1 MPIQTVSQSLAN
13 EGITYGFKNKFIN
26 GDMRV
31 NQRAT
36 DYSGISTNGQYTT
49 DRWSVEFGGL
59 SSSTY
64 NAAHSTDAPPGF
76 AYSLSVTVAAAS
88 TGETS
93 TSYFDIRQGF
103 EVQNLDDFGWG
114 TSGAKPVTISFWV
127 KNSTTNPFS
136 AGVRCGVNG
145 GTFAFFKSFTV
156 NAINTWEK
164 KTFTI
169 TAPTQFTS
177 GFTNSKN
184 GYALD
189 FNVGLWTSVG
199 GAFAT
204 DGQWSTGNLLG
215 TANSNTFVRTVGA
228 NIKITGLQMEV
239 GSNAT
244 TFEYRNYGTEL
255 QMCKRYYEQWDAGS
269 AYCPIP
275 TAHIIS
281 GPAWTLSAVPRV
293 QKRTVPTVSLS
304 NSSGSSMF
312 SSYGT
317 NASGAGFLWSGSLVV
332 DTASSGNMGIQID
345 STLSGTGAGSPG
357 SSVHNILRAN
367 QWIRFS
373 AEI

>member
-1 MPIQTVSQSLAN
+1 MPIQTASQSLAN
-13 EGITYGFKNKFIN
+13 EGISYGFKNKFIN

-36 DYSGISTNGQYTT
+36 NYTGITTNGQYMT

-64 NAAHSTDAPPGF
+64 TTSHSTDAPPGF
-76 AYSLSVTVAAAS
+76 ARSLEVSVAAAS

-103 EVQNLDDFGWG
+103 EVQNLDDFAWG
-114 TSGAKPVTISFWV
+114 TSSAKPVTISFWV
-127 KNSTTNPFS
+127 KNSTTVPFS

-145 GTFAFFKSFTV
+145 GTFAFFKTFTV

-177 GFTNSKN
+177 GFNNTARND
-184 GYALD
+184 YALD

-199 GAFAT
+199 GSFAT

-215 TANSNTFVRTVGA
+215 TANNNTFARTVGA
-228 NIKITGLQMEV
+228 NIKVTGFQMEV
-239 GSNAT
+239 GSVAT
-244 TFEYRNYGTEL
+244 EFERRPYGTEL
-255 QMCKRYYEQWDAGS
+255 QLCQRYYETSYPSTVAPATTG
-269 AYCPIP
+269 YV
-275 TAHIIS
+275 
-281 GPAWTLSAVPRV
+281 GPAAVVARTTSNGYCFYTVPYSV
-293 QKRTVPTVSLS
+293 QKRATPTIS
-304 NSSGSSMF
+304 
-312 SSYGT
+312 
-317 NASGAGFLWSGSLVV
+317 LWSYNGTSNQLGSF
-332 DTASSGNMGIQID
+332 DSGNNLGAASALQITAY
-345 STLSGTGAGSPG
+345 SFLLCNNSGGNIADGSPITI
-357 SSVHNILRAN
+357 NFAA
-367 QWIRFS
+367 S

>member
-114 TSGAKPVTISFWV
+114 TSEAKPVTISFWV

-145 GTFAFFKSFTV
+145 GTYAFFKSFTV

-215 TANSNTFVRTVGA
+215 TANSNTFARTVGA
-228 NIKITGLQMEV
+228 NIKVTGFQMEV

-255 QMCKRYYEQWDAGS
+255 QMCKRYYETSYPENVAPGTS
-269 AYCPIP
+269 GYV
-275 TAHIIS
+275 
-281 GPAWTLSAVPRV
+281 GPAAVSARTTSNGYCFY
-293 QKRTVPTVSLS
+293 TVPYAVKKRATPSIS
-304 NSSGSSMF
+304 
-312 SSYGT
+312 
-317 NASGAGFLWSGSLVV
+317 LWSYNG
-332 DTASSGNMGIQID
+332 TASQLGSFDSGNNLGAASALQITAY
-345 STLSGTGAGSPG
+345 SFLLCNNSGGNISDGSPITINY
-357 SSVHNILRAN
+357 SA
-367 QWIRFS
+367 S
-373 AEI
+373 AEV